1 MAHGHTNQISLGAC
15 ARRQASHASWVDH
28 CYQLLKGDKRLCLL
42 IRLSVMYIR
51 SVVKCVP
58 VLVLTVVL

>member
-1 MAHGHTNQISLGAC
+1 M
-15 ARRQASHASWVDH
+15 SWVDH
-28 CYQLLKGDKRLCLL
+28 SYQLLKGDKRMCLL